1 MLEHR
6 AFSGPRWYHRTKT
19 RWMKAVWVRDN
30 SIADMT
36 EASFCWDGCGLEM
49 WAILWNSWFCSWLTV
64 LYFIFEVRGVFFSVL
79 TSSEPFEKP
88 FDLERDST
96 VISNRQR
103 AFGKNPYHS
112 SKAGPLFI
120 NVIKSMFVK
129 KTKHLESWTRVN
141 KWTGFSQSFG
151 S

>member
-1 MLEHR
+1 M
-6 AFSGPRWYHRTKT
+6 
-19 RWMKAVWVRDN
+19 
-30 SIADMT
+30 
-36 EASFCWDGCGLEM
+36 
-49 WAILWNSWFCSWLTV
+49 

-79 TSSEPFEKP
+79 TSSEPFGKP

-129 KTKHLESWTRVN
+129 KTKHLES
-141 KWTGFSQSFG
+141 
-151 S
+151 